1 MANKADLHQFLVDTA
16 QIFPVQATRDKN
28 RLWDLASNYLWAR
41 IYKKEINYDKA
52 LSWLID
58 NLKKNSYFPDITT
71 IAESLKY
78 GEVKP
83 ICESC
88 ADEGSLLVVTLPNGY
103 TYHFTVSSTGKPMSE
118 VKSGLEQKFGQCT
131 YKIYPKG
138 TLIIGEQRW
147 EPD

>member
-103 TYHFTVSSTGKPMSE
+103 TYHFIVSSTGKPMSE
-118 VKSGLEQKFGQCT
+118 VKSEKKQKFGQCS